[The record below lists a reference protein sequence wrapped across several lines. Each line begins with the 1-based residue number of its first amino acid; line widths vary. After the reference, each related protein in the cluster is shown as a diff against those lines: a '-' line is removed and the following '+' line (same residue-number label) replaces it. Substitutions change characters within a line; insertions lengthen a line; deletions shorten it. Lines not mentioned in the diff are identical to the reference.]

1 MIKFNQ
7 LSLNC
12 SKSFYIIVTPHHKN
26 NGSALNNFIVKVNA
40 FKIPSSLSAKY
51 LGIIIDKSLKWHDHF
66 LAINSLNASW
76 ALSKV
81 KHFIPKTTSINL
93 HYSFVYSHR
102 KYKTVAWGGTNST
115 LIHQL
120 QIIQKLIHLINF
132 KCLKHHV
139 EMTTSYKS
147 MNIFKISD
155 IYELEVAKFIHSYNQ
170 KRFPENFN
178 MSFKPT
184 NQFHNYQTRSLKNEN
199 Y

>member
-1 MIKFNQ
+1 MKFNQ

-26 NGSALNNFIVKVNA
+26 NESDLNNFIVKVNA
-40 FKIPSSLSAKY
+40 FKIPSSLCAKY

-66 LAINSLNASW
+66 LAINSLNTSR

-81 KHFIPKTTSINL
+81 KHFIPKTTLINL
-93 HYSFVYSHR
+93 HYSFVYSHG
-102 KYKTVAWGGTNST
+102 KYKIVAWGGTNST

-120 QIIQKLIHLINF
+120 QIIQKLIRLINF
-132 KCLKHHV
+132 TCLKDHV
-139 EMTTSYKS
+139 EMTTLYKS
-147 MNIFKISD
+147 MNILKISD
-155 IYELEVAKFIHSYNQ
+155 IYELEVAKFIRSYNQ

-184 NQFHNYQTRSLKNEN
+184 IQFHNYQIRSLTNEN